1 MTMRDR
7 IGFMQGRLVDQI
19 DGKIQAFPVENWR
32 DEFPAAQQLGLSWL
46 EWTLDAQGL
55 EENPFCTVAG
65 REEIQQLSHRYALR
79 VGTLTGDCFMQRPFW
94 KVQGWELAQ
103 RLRELNLVLEG
114 AASLG
119 VRHVVVP
126 LVDNG
131 RLDLA
136 EQEALL
142 VAELMTRVGF
152 LRAKGVGIVFESD
165 FPPDQLKAFI
175 AKLPADVF
183 GINYDIG
190 NSASLG
196 YEPSLEFAA
205 YGPRIYNV
213 HMKDRLLG
221 GTTVPLGTGNANFEA
236 VFEHL
241 GHFRYSGLVILQ
253 TARAQ
258 DGDHSGTLAR
268 YIDRTRLLMERHLG
282 S

>member
-1 MTMRDR
+1 MRHR

-19 DGKIQAFPVENWR
+19 DGKIQAFPVERWR
-32 DEFPAAQQLGLSWL
+32 DEFPAAQKLGLHWM

-65 REEIQQLSHRYALR
+65 RAEIQQLCHRYALK

-94 KVQGWELAQ
+94 KAEGHELTQRLWELD
-103 RLRELNLVLEG
+103 LVLEG
-114 AASLG
+114 AVALG

-131 RLDLA
+131 RLDTA
-136 EQEALL
+136 AQETLL
-142 VAELMTRVGF
+142 IAQLMARVGF
-152 LRAKGVGIVFESD
+152 LRASGVGIAFESD
-165 FPPDQLKAFI
+165 FPPDRLASFI
-175 AKLPADVF
+175 AQLPADVF

-196 YEPSLEFAA
+196 FDPFLEFAA
-205 YGPRIYNV
+205 YGQRVGNV
-213 HMKDRLLG
+213 HMKDRVLG
-221 GTTVPLGTGNANFEA
+221 GTTVPLGTGHANFDA
-236 VFEHL
+236 VFENLARH
-241 GHFRYSGLVILQ
+241 HYSGLVILQ

-258 DGDHSGTLAR
+258 DGDHAGTLSR
-268 YIDRTRLLMERHLG
+268 YIDLTQSLMERYLG

>member
-1 MTMRDR
+1 MRNR

-19 DGKIQAFPVENWR
+19 DGKIQAFPVEHWR
-32 DEFPAAQQLGLSWL
+32 DEFPAAQKLGLHWL
-46 EWTLDAQGL
+46 EWTLDAEGL
-55 EENPFCTVAG
+55 EDNPFCTVAG
-65 REEIQQLSHRYALR
+65 REEIHQLSKRYALQ

-94 KVQGWELAQ
+94 KVRGKEFGR
-103 RLRELNLVLEG
+103 RLRELDLVLEG
-114 AASLG
+114 AATLG
-119 VRHVVVP
+119 VRLVVVP

-131 RLDLA
+131 RLESV

-142 VAELMTRVGF
+142 IAELMARVEF
-152 LRAKGVGIVFESD
+152 LRQKMIGIVFESD
-165 FPPDQLKAFI
+165 FSPDALAAFI

-196 YEPSLEFAA
+196 FDPVHEFAA
-205 YGPRIYNV
+205 YGQRVYNV

-221 GTTVPLGTGNANFEA
+221 GTTVSLGTGNANFEA
-236 VFEHL
+236 VFENL
-241 GHFRYSGLVILQ
+241 GRLRYSGLVILQ

-258 DGDHSGTLAR
+258 DGDHSETLAR
-268 YIDRTRLLMERHLG
+268 YIDKTQILLERYLG

>member
-1 MTMRDR
+1 MRNR

-19 DGKIQAFPVENWR
+19 NGAIQAFPVENWR
-32 DEFPAAQQLGLSWL
+32 DEFPAAQQLGMRWL

-65 REEIQQLSHRYALR
+65 REEIRQLSQRYALR
-79 VGTLTGDCFMQRPFW
+79 VRTVTGDCFMQRPFW
-94 KVQGWELAQ
+94 KVQGKELVQ
-103 RLRELNLVLEG
+103 RLRQFELVLEG
-114 AASLG
+114 AADLG

-126 LVDNG
+126 LVDKG
-131 RLDLA
+131 RLESA

-142 VAELMTRVGF
+142 IAELMTRIGF

-165 FPPDQLKAFI
+165 FSPGQLATFVE
-175 AKLPADVF
+175 KLPNDTF

-196 YEPSLEFAA
+196 FEPVDEFAA
-205 YGPRIYNV
+205 YGSRIYNV
-213 HMKDRLLG
+213 HMKDRVLG
-221 GTTVPLGTGNANFEA
+221 GSTVPLGTGSANFDA
-236 VFEHL
+236 VFQHL
-241 GHFRYSGLVILQ
+241 GRLNYTGLVILQ

-258 DGDHSGTLAR
+258 DGDHPGTLAR
-268 YIDRTRLLMERHLG
+268 YIDKTQALMERYLV